1 MVKINMEAI
10 KYLSDEILI
19 STKGI
24 SVSLNL
30 SNDMRACVWHGDFKK
45 KKIKCMCVGGGYY
58 IALARL
64 ELTI

>member
-45 KKIKCMCVGGGYY
+45 KNKVYVCWGGV
-58 IALARL
+58 
-64 ELTI
+64 TI

>member
-10 KYLSDEILI
+10 KYLSDQILI

-45 KKIKCMCVGGGYY
+45 KK
-58 IALARL
+58 
-64 ELTI
+64 